1 MGSWVRIASTIWL
14 PTRMIGLSEV
24 IGSWKIIA
32 ISPPRRRR
40 ISLSE
45 SARRSSPRKQRAA
58 GGDARRR
65 PGQEAHEG
73 EGGQRLAGA
82 ALAGDR
88 QDLSLGDVEG
98 HPVDDGA
105 HTLLAADL
113 DREVLHGEKRCSAH
127 PKMARG
133 M

>member
-1 MGSWVRIASTIWL
+1 
-14 PTRMIGLSEV
+14 MIGFSEV

-45 SARRSSPRKQRAA
+45 SARRSLAEEARAA

-65 PGQEAHEG
+65 PRQKAHEG

-88 QDLSLGDVEG
+88 QDLALGDGEG

-105 HTLLAADL
+105 HALLAADL
-113 DREVLHGEKRCSAH
+113 DREVLHGEKRRSAH
-127 PKMARG
+127 PKTARG

>member
-1 MGSWVRIASTIWL
+1 
-14 PTRMIGLSEV
+14 MIGFSEV

-40 ISLSE
+40 ISALGKRE
-45 SARRSSPRKQRAA
+45 EVAAEEARAA

-65 PGQEAHEG
+65 PGQKAHEG

-82 ALAGDR
+82 ALPGDR
-88 QDLSLGDVEG
+88 QDLSLGDAEG

-105 HTLLAADL
+105 HPLLAADL